1 MQNEQTEPKLYMDT
15 TKALFV
21 HSKKNLKK
29 RKADKNQLFYN
40 ILNNY
45 ILLFFAICAIFTPQK
60 LFCCQICGF
69 TCFV

>member
-1 MQNEQTEPKLYMDT
+1 MQNGQTEPKLYVDT

-21 HSKKNLKK
+21 HSKKHLKK

-45 ILLFFAICAIFTPQK
+45 ILLFFAVCAISAPHSE
-60 LFCCQICGF
+60 
-69 TCFV
+69 